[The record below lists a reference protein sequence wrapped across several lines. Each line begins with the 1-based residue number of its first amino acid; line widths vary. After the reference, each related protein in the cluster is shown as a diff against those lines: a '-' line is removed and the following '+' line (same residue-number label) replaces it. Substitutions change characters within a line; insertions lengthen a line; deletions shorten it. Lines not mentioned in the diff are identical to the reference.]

1 MFLLDTN
8 MCIFI
13 IKKKH
18 ENVLKQLKKNRKK
31 GLYISSITLAELEF
45 GIENASQ
52 EYKAKNRIAL
62 MEFLSIFEIKNF
74 DENASKEYGILKKY
88 LKDNNCLIGP
98 LDMLIGAHVKSL
110 KMTLVTNNTREFE
123 RIKDLSIS
131 ALIIQLIPRGC

>member
-18 ENVLKQLKKNRKK
+18 EKVLEQLKKNRKK

-45 GIENASQ
+45 GIENADC
-52 EYKAKNRIAL
+52 EYKARNRIAL
-62 MEFLSIFEIKNF
+62 IEFLSIFEIKDF

-88 LKDNNCLIGP
+88 LKDKNCLIGP
-98 LDMLIGAHVKSL
+98 LDMLIGAHAKSL

-123 RIKDLSIS
+123 KIRDLKIEDWTK
-131 ALIIQLIPRGC
+131 